1 MDLRSSPIVLH
12 PLLFAIQP
20 VVFAFSRGT
29 ERFALADAAIP
40 VLVAAAVALTAWSAL
55 GWFMA
60 DWQRGGLVVSLAAFL
75 FVSTGFVRL
84 AAPDGWGLA
93 LAVAWAVSGLV
104 GGALLIRMRA
114 GLAVATRVANVMGA
128 VLVAIPALQIAS
140 SAIESRGAPRAT
152 LGRPLPALP
161 TAREGAPRPDI
172 YLIIVDAYARADV
185 LESIYGHDNAA
196 FVDFLGRRGFRVAD
210 RASSNYGQTDLSL
223 ASMLNLDY
231 LDALVEQ
238 LGSDSDDHRPL
249 HDLIENSWLRRFL
262 TERGYTTV
270 AFATGYPA
278 ARIETAD
285 VVLGPAEAIDDF
297 RNQLANTTP
306 LASLRSERDARRAF
320 DVFRER
326 IRFTLNQLGGV
337 PERAR
342 SPLFAIAHIET
353 PHPPFVFG
361 PAGENR
367 YPGKRFHD
375 HDGNWLIGEG
385 GLTPRQYRA
394 RYRDQVVFLNREL
407 RQTIDAILANSPQP
421 PIILL
426 TGDHGP
432 RSNLVWNDSDAT
444 DHWEAMGIL
453 SAYHLPG
460 GDNDALYPGISPVNA
475 FRLVLDRY
483 FDTDLGL
490 LEDRSFFS
498 TARHPY
504 EFVDVTE
511 NIQASADARVART
524 GGRPAQ

>member
-1 MDLRSSPIVLH
+1 LH

-29 ERFALADAAIP
+29 ERFAPADVAIP
-40 VLVAAAVALTAWSAL
+40 LLVALAAALAVWSAL
-55 GWFMA
+55 RWFMG
-60 DWQRGGLVVSLAAFL
+60 DWQRSGLVVSLTAFL

-84 AAPDGWGLA
+84 AAPESWGLA
-93 LAVAWAVSGLV
+93 LAIAWALLGLAA
-104 GGALLIRMRA
+104 GAFLIRMRA
-114 GLAVATRVANVMGA
+114 GLALATRVANVMGA
-128 VLVAIPALQIAS
+128 VVVAIPALQIAS
-140 SAIESRGAPRAT
+140 FAIESRGAPRAT
-152 LGRPLPALP
+152 LGRPLPAP
-161 TAREGAPRPDI
+161 PVARPGALRPDI
-172 YLIIVDAYARADV
+172 YLIVLDAYARADV
-185 LESIYGHDNAA
+185 LASIYGHDNRG
-196 FVDFLGRRGFRVAD
+196 FLEFLEGRGFRVAH

-238 LGSDSDDHRPL
+238 LGSRSDDHHPL

-262 TERGYTTV
+262 TQRGYTTV
-270 AFATGYPA
+270 AFATGYPP

-285 VVLGPAEAIDDF
+285 VVLEPAEEIDAF

-306 LASLRSERDARRAF
+306 LASLRSEKQARRAF

-326 IRFTLNQLGGV
+326 IRFTLNHLGRV
-337 PERAR
+337 SEFAS

-375 HDGNWLIGEG
+375 RDGNWLIGEG
-385 GLTPRQYRA
+385 GLTPRRYRA
-394 RYRDQVVFLNREL
+394 RYRDQVIFLNREL
-407 RQTIDAILANSPQP
+407 RVTIAAILANSPEP
-421 PIILL
+421 PIIVL

-432 RSNLVWNDSDAT
+432 RSNLVWNDADAT

-460 GDNDALYPGISPVNA
+460 GGDDDLDPGFSPVNA

-490 LEDRSFFS
+490 LENRSFFS

-504 EFVDVTE
+504 DFVDVTE
-511 NIQASADARVART
+511 NIQASADARAARA
-524 GGRPAQ
+524 GGRSAR